1 VNRLSPDQG
10 QLLVALARNAIARKL
25 AQPAPALAQPDW
37 LQQPGAVFVTLTQQ
51 GELRGCIGS
60 LEASRPLLEDLLAN
74 ARAAAFNDPRF
85 LPLSRAELASTRIEV
100 SLLSPPEPMS
110 FTSEADALAQL
121 QPNIDGVLLEYGS
134 RRATFLPQVW
144 QQLPDPRQF
153 INNLKRKAGL
163 ASSFWADDIRL
174 SRYHVEKFQEEKNE
188 PADGP
193 RDRPG

>member
-25 AQPAPALAQPDW
+25 DQAAPALAQPDW
-37 LQQPGAVFVTLTQQ
+37 LKQPGAVFVTLTQQ

-60 LEASRPLLEDLLAN
+60 LEASRSLLEDLLSN

-85 LPLSRAELASTRIEV
+85 LPLSRAELAGTRIEV

-121 QPNIDGVLLEYGS
+121 QPNIDGVILEYGS

-144 QQLPDPRQF
+144 QQLPEPRQF

-163 ASSFWADDIRL
+163 ASSFWADDVRL
-174 SRYHVEKFQEEKNE
+174 SRYRVEKFQEEKHE
-188 PADGP
+188 HAEGS
-193 RDRPG
+193 RDKPG